1 MAVVLEGT
9 NAAVSTTYTTLSA
22 SGAKRACFI
31 QAANNIFLRV
41 SGGTSMVI
49 LGDSTGLHWDLG
61 CNAPNSIEVAAISG
75 TASVTLW
82 SLDPGERR

>member
-22 SGAKRACFI
+22 STDKRACFI
-31 QAANNIFLRV
+31 QARNNIFLRV
-41 SGGTSMVI
+41 SGGTNMVI
-49 LGDSTGLHWDLG
+49 LGDAAGLHWDLG
-61 CNAPNSIEVAAISG
+61 CNAPNTIEVAAITG

>member
-9 NAAVSTTYTTLSA
+9 NTGVTTAYTTLSA
-22 SGAKRACFI
+22 STAKRACFI
-31 QAANNIFLRV
+31 QARNNIFLRV
-41 SGGTSMVI
+41 SGGTNMVI
-49 LGDSTGLHWDLG
+49 LGDAAGLHWDLG
-61 CNAPNSIEVAAISG
+61 CNAPNTIEVAAITG